1 MSSII
6 MNPSIWELSSDV
18 LFDKLKWMTAKEAA
32 FYLRVSVGQIR
43 NMVYR
48 DQLRSYR
55 VNNRLRF
62 LRSDLDQVVKPSI
75 QEASYG

>member
-1 MSSII
+1 MSSSIVS
-6 MNPSIWELSSDV
+6 PSIRELSSDV

-48 DQLRSYR
+48 NQLRSYR
-55 VNNRLRF
+55 MNNRLRF

-75 QEASYG
+75 QEANYG